1 MWEKLVVFVTV
12 PLASLWKS
20 PDLQKE
26 YLHIEVTAELVL
38 EATVSQ
44 AAGQTNGLLLW
55 RGRQLLSFGPLG
67 FVVSVGFEFKAH
79 SLVVSGADLAFW
91 TISCPCRVTSECW
104 QRIFF
109 SNYLETWVTSLHWEI
124 AAYLPEHASAVFLP
138 SSFCWSIFANRIAPC

>member
-44 AAGQTNGLLLW
+44 AAGQTNGLLL
-55 RGRQLLSFGPLG
+55 
-67 FVVSVGFEFKAH
+67 
-79 SLVVSGADLAFW
+79 
-91 TISCPCRVTSECW
+91 
-104 QRIFF
+104 
-109 SNYLETWVTSLHWEI
+109 
-124 AAYLPEHASAVFLP
+124 
-138 SSFCWSIFANRIAPC
+138 